1 VGRKIEWDVEK
12 KEYTNLPDANR
23 LLRRAYRKGWEV

>member
-12 KEYTNLPDANR
+12 MECTNLPDANR
-23 LLRRAYRKGWEV
+23 LLRRVYRKGWEV